1 MGNGF
6 SRVVWYYH
14 TCFFLFPLF
23 FFFFHFMPR
32 EEYGF
37 MSGERAWE
45 VDGLQTR
52 STIGFDEMFER
63 EGIARLRD

>member
-1 MGNGF
+1 
-6 SRVVWYYH
+6 
-14 TCFFLFPLF
+14 
-23 FFFFHFMPR
+23 MPR

-45 VDGLQTR
+45 MDGLQTR
-52 STIGFDEMFER
+52 SAIVGLDEMFER